1 MLDALHIEDNGVPIY
16 VQIRDQILAAI
27 GAGRL
32 KAGERLPT
40 MREVAVKLK
49 IDLNT
54 VRHAYEVIQES
65 GAITLVPARGSYVA
79 ETPLRVDAE
88 SRQIKVDR
96 LAEQTAAAA
105 SAAGI
110 NLLQLIKRLN
120 EIADSQKAEGESK

>member
-1 MLDALHIEDNGVPIY
+1 MLDTLHIEDNGVPIY

-32 KAGERLPT
+32 KPGERLPT

-65 GAITLVPARGSYVA
+65 GAIILVPARGSYVA
-79 ETPLRVDAE
+79 DNPPPLDAE
-88 SRQIKVDR
+88 SRRIKLDR
-96 LAEQTAAAA
+96 FAEQTAATAN
-105 SAAGI
+105 AAGI
-110 NLLQLIKRLN
+110 DLLQLINRLN
-120 EIADSQKAEGESK
+120 KIARGPSPEGETQ